1 MSKQLIITI
10 QNDFEINYSILFTIL
25 IIIYHLYKMISD
37 NLIIDNYNQIKIM
50 IDKNTNIL
58 NKIMN
63 HYDYYNIKYTKE
75 DDNNEYEDEEA
86 EYDEAENEDAY
97 EEDGE
102 VEDNEADEEE
112 QEDNEEDN
120 KINLFK
126 MNYISKI
133 INNSSED
140 DIKKI
145 VQMCSKKIFIPRI
158 YTKSDLNDMTI
169 YNTDEYNWNRL
180 LKKDFTENIDD
191 IIYNYLDE

>member
-1 MSKQLIITI
+1 
-10 QNDFEINYSILFTIL
+10 
-25 IIIYHLYKMISD
+25 MISD

-86 EYDEAENEDAY
+86 EYDEAEDEDAYEEDGEEVEDAY

-102 VEDNEADEEE
+102 VEDNEADNEADEEE

>member
-1 MSKQLIITI
+1 
-10 QNDFEINYSILFTIL
+10 
-25 IIIYHLYKMISD
+25 
-37 NLIIDNYNQIKIM
+37 M

-75 DDNNEYEDEEA
+75 DEDKEVDEKNGEA
-86 EYDEAENEDAY
+86 EYDEAEDEDAYEEDGEEVEDAY

-102 VEDNEADEEE
+102 VEDNEADDEEE